1 MKRNQIPAVLGG
13 LKRYLGRTLG
23 TLSILTTLILSACNQ
38 EQQAPTPSAVSAP
51 SSPAPAAASQES
63 RGTEKSFGPI
73 RAKVPAE
80 WIEQT
85 PSSSMRKAQYALP
98 KAEGDSEDGELTVF
112 YFGLG
117 QGGSVEANID
127 RWIGQISQP
136 DGSSSK
142 DKAKTTRKE
151 VLALPVTLVDVGGT
165 YSAGM
170 MSPGPPRPGYRL
182 MGAVVETSE
191 GPWFFK
197 LVGPEKTIAKWA
209 PSFDFFVGSFRKG

>member
-1 MKRNQIPAVLGG
+1 MK
-13 LKRYLGRTLG
+13 G
-23 TLSILTTLILSACNQ
+23 TLLTGWGRIGSFGLLFLTLLFWLACSAQ
-38 EQQAPTPSAVSAP
+38 PETARTSAPPETPPSASPQPASTVAGEAGSAV
-51 SSPAPAAASQES
+51 
-63 RGTEKSFGPI
+63 EKSFGPI
-73 RAKVPAE
+73 KAKVPAE

-98 KAEGDSEDGELTVF
+98 KVAGDGEDGELAVF

-117 QGGSVEANID
+117 QGGSVEANIE

-142 DKAKTTRKE
+142 DKAKTNKKE
-151 VLALPVTLVDVGGT
+151 IGGMPVTLVDVSGT

-170 MSPGPPRPGYRL
+170 MSNAPPRQGYRML
-182 MGAVVETSE
+182 AAVAETAE

-197 LVGPEKTIAKWA
+197 LTGPEKTIAKWSS
-209 PSFDFFVGSFRKG
+209 SFDQFIGSFKR

>member
-1 MKRNQIPAVLGG
+1 MKGTHVLTGWGRIGSFG
-13 LKRYLGRTLG
+13 LLVLASLFWLACSAQPETGRT
-23 TLSILTTLILSACNQ
+23 SAPPEVPPASPQ
-38 EQQAPTPSAVSAP
+38 PASTVAGASGSAV
-51 SSPAPAAASQES
+51 E
-63 RGTEKSFGPI
+63 RSFGPI
-73 RAKVPAE
+73 KAKVPAE

-98 KAEGDSEDGELTVF
+98 KVAGDGEDGELAVF

-117 QGGSVEANID
+117 QGGSVEANIE

-142 DKAKTTRKE
+142 GKAKTNKKE
-151 VLALPVTLVDVGGT
+151 IGGMPITLVDVSGT

-170 MSPGPPRPGYRL
+170 MSNAPPRQGYRML
-182 MGAVVETSE
+182 AAVAETTE

-197 LVGPEKTIAKWA
+197 LTGPEKTIAKWSN
-209 PSFDFFVGSFRKG
+209 SFDQFIGSFNQ